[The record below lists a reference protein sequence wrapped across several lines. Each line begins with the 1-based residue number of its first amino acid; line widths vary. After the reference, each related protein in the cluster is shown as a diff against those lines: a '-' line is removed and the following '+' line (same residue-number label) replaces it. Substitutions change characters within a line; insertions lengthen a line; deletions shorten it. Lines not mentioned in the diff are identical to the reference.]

1 MASGTAVV
9 ASDAGAHADVLA
21 ADAGR
26 LVPAGNGG
34 ALTAAIAAVMDLPAG
49 GREAMGRAGRAR
61 AVAAF
66 GIEREVAAIEAIY
79 RALLAAP

>member
-1 MASGTAVV
+1 
-9 ASDAGAHADVLA
+9 
-21 ADAGR
+21 
-26 LVPAGNGG
+26 
-34 ALTAAIAAVMDLPAG
+34 
-49 GREAMGRAGRAR
+49 MGRAGRAR